1 MGLLYH
7 KQKIRQATAGRK
19 AHAKSFPPG
28 ISPAGGKITWQ
39 QKSHLLWLLFAR

>member
-19 AHAKSFPPG
+19 ARGKSFPPG
-28 ISPAGGKITWQ
+28 KNPGGWKNNMATKIS
-39 QKSHLLWLLFAR
+39 FALASVR